1 MTPVESIVLQMNEF
15 LEADSFNLNA
25 FQELLVTLT
34 ELLYVE
40 YPEQTELSLHSRI
53 IFFDFEYYSEE
64 TCKNYTEE
72 KLKCV
77 KEQNFEG
84 AANIREIERK
94 YLKFIDFRNQCEF
107 KKSTF
112 LQVHQYLIYGY
123 FGSAKNDQQ
132 IKNILQ
138 VERGFRNLEIDKLL
152 KYLKKC
158 NIR

>member
-1 MTPVESIVLQMNEF
+1 MTTVESIVLQMNEF

-25 FQELLVTLT
+25 FQELLITLT
-34 ELLYVE
+34 ELLNVE
-40 YPEQTELSLHSRI
+40 YPEQTELSLQSRI
-53 IFFDFEYYSEE
+53 IFIDFEYYNEGK
-64 TCKNYTEE
+64 CKHYTEE
-72 KLKCV
+72 KLRYI
-77 KEQNFEG
+77 KEQNFEA
-84 AANIREIERK
+84 AANIRKTERK

-138 VERGFRNLEIDKLL
+138 VERGFQNLEIDKLL
-152 KYLKKC
+152 KYLKKGMG
-158 NIR
+158 